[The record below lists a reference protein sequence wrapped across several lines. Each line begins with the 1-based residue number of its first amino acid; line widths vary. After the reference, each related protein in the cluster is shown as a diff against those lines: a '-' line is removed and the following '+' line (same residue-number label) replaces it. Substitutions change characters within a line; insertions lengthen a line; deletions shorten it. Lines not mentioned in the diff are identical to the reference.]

1 MFMRVVRSSVDPARI
16 DDALA
21 LGGEVIA
28 AMRRQSGF
36 VGSQG
41 GVSRAT
47 GALTTVS
54 TWESEDAAKLPVREV
69 LGDVL
74 DRLAALGV
82 DVKSVDTYEVTWS
95 V

>member
-1 MFMRVVRSSVDPARI
+1 MFMRVVRSSVDPAKI

-21 LGGEVIA
+21 LGDEMIA

-47 GALTTVS
+47 GALVTVS
-54 TWESEDAAKLPVREV
+54 TWECEDAAKLPVREV
-69 LGDVL
+69 LRRSGSARDAWRRRQIGRYL
-74 DRLAALGV
+74 
-82 DVKSVDTYEVTWS
+82 
-95 V
+95 

>member
-1 MFMRVVRSSVDPARI
+1 MFMRVVRSSVNPAKI
-16 DDALA
+16 DEALA
-21 LGGEVIA
+21 MSDEMID
-28 AMRRQSGF
+28 AMKRQSGF
-36 VGSQG
+36 VSTQG

-69 LGDVL
+69 LGDIL
-74 DRLAALGV
+74 DRLEALGV
-82 DVKSVDTYEVTWS
+82 EVKSVDTYQVTWS